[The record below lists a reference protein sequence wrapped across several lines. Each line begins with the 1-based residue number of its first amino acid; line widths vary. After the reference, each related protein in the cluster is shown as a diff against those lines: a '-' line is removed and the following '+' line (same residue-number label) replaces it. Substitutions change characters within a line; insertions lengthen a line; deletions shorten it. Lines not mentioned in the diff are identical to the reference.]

1 MLKSSSPS
9 SLNRRD
15 FLQRS
20 ALGIAALSFGN
31 IPEVFKTQ
39 PMGIVVHS
47 YASRWNAKQPSTT
60 YPGFTNAG
68 ELMEH
73 CHSIGAGGVQ
83 TTVRDWT
90 PEVAKKLRE
99 QKNKWGMYL
108 EGSIS
113 LPRNADEV
121 PRFEEEVKLSK
132 EAGATILR
140 TVCMNGRRYENFH
153 SNEAIQ
159 EFKKNSITSLQLAE
173 PIVRKHKVKLAVE
186 NHKDWRA
193 DELAALIKGLSS
205 DHVGVTLDFGN
216 SIALLEDPMEV
227 VNTLAP
233 FVLST
238 HVKDMGVREYEDGFL
253 LSEVP
258 LGEGI
263 LDLPKMVEICKKYNP
278 NVNFS
283 LEMITRDPLQ
293 IPFLTKQY
301 WPAMEVVPAE
311 DVADT
316 LRMVR
321 QKKFKTDLPTVAQ
334 LTPDARLGVEEQNI
348 LKSLQYSKKLI

>member
-1 MLKSSSPS
+1 MEND
-9 SLNRRD
+9 SLSRRD

-20 ALGIAALSFGN
+20 ALGLAALSFGN
-31 IPEVFKTQ
+31 VPEVFKSQ

-47 YASRWNAKQPSTT
+47 YASRWNSKTPSAT
-60 YPGFTNAG
+60 YPGFTNAAEFMG
-68 ELMEH
+68 H

-90 PEVAKKLRE
+90 PEVARKLRE
-99 QKNKWGMYL
+99 QKDKWGMYL
-108 EGSIS
+108 EGSIG

-121 PRFEEEVKLSK
+121 PRFEQEVKLAK

-159 EFKKNSITSLQLAE
+159 EFKKNSITSLQLAK
-173 PIVRKHKVKLAVE
+173 PIVRKHGLKLAVE

-193 DELAALIKGLSS
+193 DELAALIKSIGS
-205 DHVGVTLDFGN
+205 DHVGITLDFGN
-216 SIALLEDPMEV
+216 SIALLEDPMDV

-263 LDLPKMVEICKKYNP
+263 LDLPKMVAICKKYNP
-278 NVNFS
+278 TVNFS
-283 LEMITRDPLQ
+283 LEMITSDPLQ
-293 IPFLTKQY
+293 IPVLTKEY
-301 WPAMEVVPAE
+301 WPAMQVVPAE

-316 LRMVR
+316 LRLVR

-334 LTPDARLGVEEQNI
+334 LSSDARLAVEEKNI
-348 LKSLQYSKKLI
+348 IESLAYSKQFI

>member
-1 MLKSSSPS
+1 MEND
-9 SLNRRD
+9 SLTRRD

-20 ALGIAALSFGN
+20 ALGLAALSPLGKV
-31 IPEVFKTQ
+31 PEFFKTQ

-47 YASRWNAKQPSTT
+47 YASRWNAKQPSTK
-60 YPGFTNAG
+60 YPGFTNAA

-90 PEVAKKLRE
+90 PEIARKLRD
-99 QKNKWGMYL
+99 QKEKWGMYL
-108 EGSIS
+108 EGSIG

-121 PRFEEEVKLSK
+121 PRFEQEVKTAK
-132 EAGATILR
+132 EAGAVILR

-159 EFKKNSITSLQLAE
+159 EFKKSSVASLHLAE
-173 PIVRKHKVKLAVE
+173 PIVRKQGLKLAVE

-193 DELAALIKGLSS
+193 DELAALIKDLGS

-238 HVKDMGVREYEDGFL
+238 HVKDMGVREYENGFL

-263 LDLPKMVEICKKYNP
+263 LDLQKMVEVCKKYNP

-293 IPFLTKQY
+293 IPILTKEY

-334 LTPDARLGVEEQNI
+334 LSADARLAIEEQNI
-348 LKSLQYSKKLI
+348 LESLKYSKKFI

>member
-1 MLKSSSPS
+1 MENAPLT
-9 SLNRRD
+9 RRD
-15 FLQRS
+15 FIQRS
-20 ALGIAALSFGN
+20 ALGAAALSFGKMPD
-31 IPEVFKTQ
+31 IFKTQ

-47 YASRWNAKQPSTT
+47 YASRWNAKQPSTK
-60 YPGFTNAG
+60 YPGFTNAA

-83 TTVRDWT
+83 TTIRDWT
-90 PEVAKKLRE
+90 PEIARKLRD
-99 QKNKWGMYL
+99 QKEKWGMYL
-108 EGSIS
+108 EGSIG

-121 PRFEEEVKLSK
+121 PRFEQEVKTGI
-132 EAGATILR
+132 EAGVTIFR

-153 SNEAIQ
+153 SPEAIQ
-159 EFKKNSITSLQLAE
+159 EFKKNSVASLHLAE
-173 PIVRKHKVKLAVE
+173 PIVRKQGVKLAVE

-193 DELAALIKGLSS
+193 DELAALIKALGS

-233 FVLST
+233 YVLST

-263 LDLPKMVEICKKYNP
+263 LDLPKIVAICKKYNP

-293 IPFLTKQY
+293 IPILTKEY

-311 DVADT
+311 DVAET

-334 LTPDARLGVEEQNI
+334 LSADARLAVEEQNI
-348 LKSLQYSKKLI
+348 LESLAYSKKLL